1 MSPEER
7 FSLALHTTAR
17 LWRAALDRRM
27 KDLGISQSGWL
38 AIAYIAKAGKPLSQ
52 NELASLLSVEAATV
66 VSAVD
71 KLEKAG
77 LVTRE
82 VWETDR
88 RVKHL
93 QLTEAGQGVYA
104 TVRGKADEMRK
115 ELLAGIDP
123 ETLAMTTGILERLQS
138 LLETPE

>member
-1 MSPEER
+1 
-7 FSLALHTTAR
+7 
-17 LWRAALDRRM
+17 M